1 MKAYI
6 WVLADY
12 AWMIEPGAGVA
23 VWLLN
28 KRGTDSNWIP
38 VAMYRT
44 PECAAKAVAE
54 RATGD
59 PAWDSRA
66 PAVSHEAFPLA
77 RWIEQDIAAAGPQ
90 RKPRS
95 TLARDMV

>member
-6 WVLADY
+6 CVGADY
-12 AWMIEPGAGVA
+12 AWRIEPGAGVA

-38 VAMYRT
+38 VALYRT
-44 PECAAKAVAE
+44 PESAAKAVADC
-54 RATGD
+54 ATGD
-59 PAWDSRA
+59 EAWDSRGA
-66 PAVSHEAFPLA
+66 ELSGAVFPLP
-77 RWIEQDIAAAGPQ
+77 RWIEQDIAAPGPK

-95 TLARDMV
+95 ALARVMV